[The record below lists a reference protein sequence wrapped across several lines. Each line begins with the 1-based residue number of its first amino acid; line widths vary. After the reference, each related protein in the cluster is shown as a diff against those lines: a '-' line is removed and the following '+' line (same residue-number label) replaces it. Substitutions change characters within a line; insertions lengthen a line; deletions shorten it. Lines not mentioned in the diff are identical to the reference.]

1 MARSILPEIEDQPMT
16 LVGHLEELRW
26 RILWSLFYW
35 IVACFICYQLV
46 PKLLDWVKPLLQG
59 NKLIFTNP
67 TEGFFAY
74 LNAAMVGG
82 ACLAAPIFL
91 YHFLMFV
98 LPGLEKSE
106 RRWIYRLLPLSIF
119 QFLLGC
125 AFALKL
131 VLPGTMGFFLGFA
144 TAELV
149 PQLKI
154 GEFVGFV
161 VTVTVICG
169 IIFELPIVLLFLAG
183 IGLVSSKFLAR
194 HRRMAYFLAFVV
206 AAVATP
212 TPDAFTAIVVAL
224 PILINYE
231 VSLWLI
237 KFCGK

>member
-1 MARSILPEIEDQPMT
+1 MKKLNLEDQPMT

-35 IVACFICYQLV
+35 IVACVVSYQMV
-46 PKLLDWVKPLLQG
+46 PKLLKWSEPLLKG

-91 YHFLMFV
+91 YHILMFV
-98 LPGLEKSE
+98 LPGLEKGE
-106 RRWIYRLLPLSIF
+106 RRWVFRLLPLSIF

-125 AFALKL
+125 AFAIKM
-131 VLPGTMGFFLGFA
+131 VLPSTMGFFMGFA
-144 TAELV
+144 TDQLI
-149 PQLKI
+149 PQIKI
-154 GEFVGFV
+154 GEFVGFI

-169 IIFELPIVLLFLAG
+169 LIFELPIVLLFLAG
-183 IGLVSSKFLAR
+183 IGLVSSAFLAR
-194 HRRMAYFLAFVV
+194 HRRMAYFLSFVV

-212 TPDAFTAIVVAL
+212 TPDAFTATAVAL

-231 VSLWLI
+231 ASLWLI
-237 KFCGK
+237 RIFGK